1 MQTNKNKQ
9 RTDAQIKEK
18 GGVFLLDSKSGI
30 KINQALE
37 GELDHLRWRK
47 LEDEEKS
54 KQELHRMQLW
64 ETQRF
69 LHNRL
74 QVWGRAARG
83 EAENQDWRKFEMD
96 YKKPR

>member
-83 EAENQDWRKFEMD
+83 EAENHDWRKFEMD

>member
-37 GELDHLRWRK
+37 GELDHLR
-47 LEDEEKS
+47 
-54 KQELHRMQLW
+54 
-64 ETQRF
+64 
-69 LHNRL
+69 
-74 QVWGRAARG
+74 
-83 EAENQDWRKFEMD
+83 
-96 YKKPR
+96 